1 MYALLVCLWLSDGK
15 ADRAEFYL
23 VGVKP
28 SINERDDGFRV
39 LIS

>member
-1 MYALLVCLWLSDGK
+1 VTGVQTCALPIY
-15 ADRAEFYL
+15 RAEFYL